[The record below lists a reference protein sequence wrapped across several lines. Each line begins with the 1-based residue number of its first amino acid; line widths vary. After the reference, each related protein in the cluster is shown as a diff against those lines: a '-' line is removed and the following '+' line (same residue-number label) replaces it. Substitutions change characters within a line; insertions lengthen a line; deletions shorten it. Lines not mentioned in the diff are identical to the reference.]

1 MGINMNF
8 TVAVF
13 QRRHMPS
20 YVYETRLM
28 MNSEN
33 ILSMFFF
40 FFSSFGQFLPHT
52 LNSVLRILT
61 KGKGD

>member
-8 TVAVF
+8 TVAVL

-40 FFSSFGQFLPHT
+40 SFGQFLPHT

>member
-40 FFSSFGQFLPHT
+40 FSSFGQFLPHT